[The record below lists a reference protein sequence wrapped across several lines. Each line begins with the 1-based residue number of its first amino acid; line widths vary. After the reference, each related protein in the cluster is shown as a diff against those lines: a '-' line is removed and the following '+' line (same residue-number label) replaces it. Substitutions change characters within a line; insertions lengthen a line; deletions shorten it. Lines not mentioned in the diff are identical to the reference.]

1 MFVRFGIPT
10 SRKCNGNSN
19 LKVLKYGTE
28 TITVTY
34 WTQKG
39 KKFIYEFL
47 KELGIVPLNER
58 KSA

>member
-1 MFVRFGIPT
+1 MGYT
-10 SRKCNGNSN
+10 QT
-19 LKVLKYGTE
+19 KVLKYGAE